1 MYFTLLIVLLSI
13 IMILFFFGF
22 IGIAFEKIGLS
33 SGTIIIILIG
43 TLIGSLINI
52 PLFKIRSTIPIM
64 KTQEVEFYGFTFKI
78 PKIEEGETYTTVA
91 INLGGA
97 IIPILVS
104 TYIIAKNHDVLFYG
118 ILSTAIVAFVTH
130 LVAKPSPGLGIV
142 SPAFIPPI
150 VAALAALFL
159 PVPSQNQPIVAYIG
173 GAMGTLIG
181 ADLTNLHRISGL
193 GAPIASI
200 GGAGTFDG
208 IFLSGIIAVILA

>member
-1 MYFTLLIVLLSI
+1 MYFTLLAVLLSI

-22 IGIAFEKIGLS
+22 IGLAFTKIGLS
-33 SGTIIIILIG
+33 STTILIILIG

-64 KTQEVEFYGFTFKI
+64 GTQEVEFYGLTFRI

-97 IIPILVS
+97 IIPIFVS
-104 TYIIAKNHDVLFYG
+104 IYIISKNPDALFYG
-118 ILSTAIVAFVTH
+118 ILSTVIVAFVTH
-130 LVAKPSPGLGIV
+130 IVAKPKPGLGIV

-173 GAMGTLIG
+173 GVMGTLIG
-181 ADLTNLHRISGL
+181 ADLTNLHKISRL